1 MSRAAAEPT
10 APVRVAH
17 LIKGLGRGGAES
29 LLPQLVRHAGT
40 GFSYRAGYFLP
51 HKDALAGELAA
62 AGAPVHC
69 FGGRSAAG
77 LLVRVPR
84 VAAWLRAERID
95 VLHCHLPLA
104 GVAGRLAARLARVP
118 VVYTEHNV
126 LARYHPLTRRAHSVT
141 WRLQAAVVAVSGE
154 VAASVR
160 RTMGEAVPVR
170 VVRNGI
176 EVERMTASAEEVA
189 AARVELGA
197 PGGEPLVGTIAVL
210 REQKRLD
217 LWLAAARTIAE
228 GLPAARF
235 AIVGDGPLRG
245 PLEAEAARLGIASRV
260 TFTGLRQDVR
270 PYHHAFDLF
279 LGSSQFE
286 GLPLALLEAMAAG
299 RPVVATRVGGVPEAV
314 EDGVEGLLVPPGDP
328 AALAA
333 AALSLLRDPQ
343 RARALAAAARRRVAA
358 DFSVARMARELEL
371 VYAEV
376 LRR

>member
-1 MSRAAAEPT
+1 MSRPLSI
-10 APVRVAH
+10 AH
-17 LIKGLGRGGAES
+17 LIKGLGRGGAEG
-29 LLPQLVRHAGT
+29 LLPQVVRYGGA

-51 HKDALAGELAA
+51 HKDALAGELAS
-62 AGAPVHC
+62 AGAPVRC

-84 VAAWLRAERID
+84 VATWLRDERVD
-95 VLHCHLPLA
+95 LLHCHLPLA
-104 GVAGRLAARLARVP
+104 GVVGRLAARLARVP
-118 VVYTEHNV
+118 VVYSEHNV
-126 LARYHPLTRRAHSVT
+126 IERYHPLTRRAHAAT
-141 WRLQAAVVAVSGE
+141 WRLQAAVVAVSEE

-176 EVERMTASAEEVA
+176 DVERMAATAEEVA
-189 AARVELGA
+189 SARAELGVA
-197 PGGEPLVGTIAVL
+197 GSAPLVGTVAVL

-217 LWLAAARTIAE
+217 LWLAAARTVADA
-228 GLPAARF
+228 LPAARF

-245 PLEAEAARLGIASRV
+245 ELEAEAARLGIAGRV
-260 TFTGLRQDVR
+260 TFTGLRPDVR
-270 PYHHAFDLF
+270 AYHHAFDLF
-279 LGSSQFE
+279 LASSQFE

-314 EDGVEGLLVPPGDP
+314 DDGVEGLLVPPGDP

-333 AALSLLRDPQ
+333 AALSLLADPA

-358 DFSVARMARELEL
+358 DFGVARMARELEL
-371 VYAEV
+371 LYAEV
-376 LRR
+376 LGR

>member
-10 APVRVAH
+10 APVHVAH
-17 LIKGLGRGGAES
+17 LIKGLGRGGAEG
-29 LLPQLVRHAGT
+29 LLPQVVRHGGA

-62 AGAPVHC
+62 AGTPVRC
-69 FGGRSAAG
+69 FGGTSAAG

-84 VAAWLRAERID
+84 VAAWLRAEGVD
-95 VLHCHLPLA
+95 LLHCHLPLA

-126 LARYHPLTRRAHSVT
+126 LARYHPLTLRAHRAT
-141 WRLQAAVVAVSGE
+141 WRLQAAVVAVSEE
-154 VAASVR
+154 VASSVR
-160 RTMGEAVPVR
+160 QAMGEAVPLR

-176 EVERMTASAEEVA
+176 EVERMVASGEEIA
-189 AARVELGA
+189 AVRAELGA
-197 PGGEPLVGTIAVL
+197 PEGAPLVGTVAVL

-217 LWLAAARTIAE
+217 LWLAAARIIGE
-228 GLPAARF
+228 ELPAARF

-245 PLEAEAARLGIASRV
+245 ELETEAARLGLADRV
-260 TFTGLRQDVR
+260 AFTGLRPDVR
-270 PYHHAFDLF
+270 AYHHAFDLF
-279 LGSSQFE
+279 LASSQFE

-314 EDGVEGLLVPPGDP
+314 EDGVEGLLVPPGEP

-333 AALSLLRDPQ
+333 AALSLLADPA

-358 DFSVARMARELEL
+358 DFSIARMAGELEAI
-371 VYAEV
+371 YAEV
-376 LRR
+376 LGR